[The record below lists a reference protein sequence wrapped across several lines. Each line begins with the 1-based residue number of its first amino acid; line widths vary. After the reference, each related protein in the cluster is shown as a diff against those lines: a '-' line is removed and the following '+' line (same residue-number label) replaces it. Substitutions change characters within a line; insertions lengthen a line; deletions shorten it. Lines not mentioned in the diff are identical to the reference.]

1 MCLVSFGVIDEIYE
15 YLFWFQGQA
24 VINPT
29 AHRLTFMAVE
39 KMELY
44 KFLLSI
50 LASSSEHYDVAF
62 KIGLLSLE
70 LPRAPASIKP
80 LEVG

>member
-1 MCLVSFGVIDEIYE
+1 M
-15 YLFWFQGQA
+15 
-24 VINPT
+24 INPT

-44 KFLLSI
+44 KFLLNI
-50 LASSSEHYDVAF
+50 LASSPEHYDVAF

-80 LEVG
+80 LEVGRCLIFRINIPTCHYNTYKSSCHQ